1 MSTKSI
7 RITIDQLGRPKVEA
21 IGFYGH
27 GCQDATK
34 GIIDKLSGGKG
45 IDVNFKPEANMID
58 TDSQDANE
66 LIV

>member
-1 MSTKSI
+1 MKSI

-45 IDVNFKPEANMID
+45 IDVNFKPEALMLD
-58 TDSQDANE
+58 TETDDTNE
-66 LIV
+66 LSV